1 MTTTQILRASAEKG
15 SKEDCVNVRAVFCT
29 SYLRITDSL
38 LNAVCYGNA
47 ERSIN
52 YHLQQYWR
60 INR

>member
-1 MTTTQILRASAEKG
+1 MTTTQMLHVSAEKG
-15 SKEDCVNVRAVFCT
+15 SKEDCVNVRAIFYT
-29 SYLRITDSL
+29 SYLHITDSL

-52 YHLQQYWR
+52 YHLQQFWR